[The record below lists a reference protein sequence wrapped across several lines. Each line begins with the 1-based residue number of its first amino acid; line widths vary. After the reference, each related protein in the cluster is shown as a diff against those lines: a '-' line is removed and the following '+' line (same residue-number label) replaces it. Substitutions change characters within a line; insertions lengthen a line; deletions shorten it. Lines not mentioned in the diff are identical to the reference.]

1 MQEPQPSEGAIRSNT
16 FNNLDGKPGES
27 RPQPR
32 TIVRCVNQA
41 QPKNRPRGA
50 RCPIAVTSTVYV
62 ARVSDKPPQTYIL
75 HTVAIFVVLVAA
87 MVAFLIHQWG

>member
-1 MQEPQPSEGAIRSNT
+1 
-16 FNNLDGKPGES
+16 
-27 RPQPR
+27 
-32 TIVRCVNQA
+32 
-41 QPKNRPRGA
+41 
-50 RCPIAVTSTVYV
+50 VYV